1 MDHEPRTPSLDL
13 LSVAATLGLPAAAVE
28 ALATGGYLASRR
40 DSGGQV
46 RFAPTDVKAFLAR
59 NADNGSGAGLLD
71 QVLRPVQ
78 PAPDRTGPAQ
88 DDMQPE
94 ELLGLLDERAE
105 QMARRVLRMV
115 VTIYPEAAA
124 WTDRQKWRF
133 VQRTKSRF
141 EAVLAV
147 IALGTSAEESLFEDL
162 KEIGASAARSSTDLR
177 ELLVLLRMS
186 RDLVVQ
192 NAVEL
197 ADTGSRP
204 SGYALSLLLTR
215 ILPAMDRIGD
225 AITSGYWEALSAS

>member
-1 MDHEPRTPSLDL
+1 MDHEPRMPSLDL
-13 LSVAATLGLPAAAVE
+13 LAVAATLGLPPAAVE
-28 ALATGGYLASRR
+28 ALAAGGYLAAQH
-40 DSGGQV
+40 DGGGRL

-59 NADNGSGAGLLD
+59 NADNGSGAGILD

-78 PAPDRTGPAQ
+78 EPRARSGPAQ

-94 ELLGLLDERAE
+94 ELLGMLDERAE

-115 VTIYPEAAA
+115 VTIYPEAAG

-162 KEIGASAARSSTDLR
+162 KEIGASAARSATDLR

-197 ADTGSRP
+197 ADTGGRP